1 MSIMDEPPVA
11 RGVLMS
17 HQTKISPCNL
27 LIFPLSRLYYQ
38 ALFVHFVYVA
48 CRLHVA
54 QYIVLEVADRFQ
66 WVWHIL
72 ILLDVTDNL
81 SCLSPFGKVD
91 QIGLLDDRWNTVLD
105 ERQVGKVNTLRR
117 RSVMYVMVRSGANI
131 PKKGIHG
138 GFAQCNVSRYSPKFL
153 VLPMS
158 LLIDSRTVR
167 VRAFTWVHVR
177 LNLCM
182 GAVPSAEMIEVS
194 VEKLFIDRHFYFN

>member
-1 MSIMDEPPVA
+1 MSIMDGPPVA

-54 QYIVLEVADRFQ
+54 QYIVLEVADRFK

-117 RSVMYVMVRSGANI
+117 GSVMYVMGKVRSKHTKEG
-131 PKKGIHG
+131 
-138 GFAQCNVSRYSPKFL
+138 
-153 VLPMS
+153 
-158 LLIDSRTVR
+158 D
-167 VRAFTWVHVR
+167 TWR
-177 LNLCM
+177 ICAM
-182 GAVPSAEMIEVS
+182 
-194 VEKLFIDRHFYFN
+194 